1 MRAQVRTDRAMYLY
15 IAFSLV
21 YWVCYLAVKQI
32 ESNEL
37 KNELTICDILSMPS
51 LLHNMSSGGCAILT
65 CAL

>member
-15 IAFSLV
+15 IAFSLL

-37 KNELTICDILSMPS
+37 KNELTIGTLITKCEESADSEFVF
-51 LLHNMSSGGCAILT
+51 
-65 CAL
+65 